1 MEAGNLGFRKAEQ
14 DIRRPS
20 ETVPG
25 NIEVS
30 IADPEDIE
38 SAVALVDR
46 EYAKKRIN
54 KHKTPISITF
64 VVKISN
70 EVVGTV
76 SMAFGNDLPMEELY
90 KEEIKKYRDKGDKIA
105 EVSIRDKLFKAVLEK
120 GLNEGFDDLV
130 IEINPDYKNLYKYF
144 KFEDLGELKTD
155 PEIRAL
161 ATAKILRLEGKSMD
175 DLSDSLYSPVKK
187 SKPH

>member
-105 EVSIRDKLFKAVLEK
+105 EVCQFAINQDLSMRDRLSIRDKLFKAVLEK

-144 KFEDLGELKTD
+144 
-155 PEIRAL
+155 
-161 ATAKILRLEGKSMD
+161 
-175 DLSDSLYSPVKK
+175 
-187 SKPH
+187 